1 MIGMSRSSGLA
12 LGDTDHLHQSLRDIA
27 TTRIGTRLCRRDYG
41 SLVPDLIDQ
50 PVNNITRLRLMS
62 ALAAAYIRFE
72 PRVRIQRVQ
81 LLPSPD
87 AAQWDAQINL
97 LRIDTP
103 QPQPMTYG
111 IALGAAT

>member
-1 MIGMSRSSGLA
+1 MIGMSRSTGLVVTD
-12 LGDTDHLHQSLRDIA
+12 GDHLHQSLHDIA

-87 AAQWDAQINL
+87 AAKWDAQINL

>member
-1 MIGMSRSSGLA
+1 MIGMSRRTGLA
-12 LGDTDHLHQSLRDIA
+12 LGDTDHLHQSLYDVA
-27 TTRIGTRLCRRDYG
+27 TTRIGTRLCRREYG

-50 PVNNITRLRLMS
+50 PVNNATRLRLMS

-72 PRVRIQRVQ
+72 PRVRIQSVQ
-81 LLPSPD
+81 LLPSTD
-87 AAQWDAQINL
+87 AAKWDAQINL

-111 IALGAAT
+111 LALGAAT